1 MIKYDK
7 ILGEEREKDIIP
19 QLDSDPAS
27 PKQQDAWVLK
37 TFTSGGAGAG
47 EAYGLL
53 LTLTQPGAGSGTT
66 YEFKY
71 RTKEDTTVSVS
82 LT

>member
-37 TFTSGGAGAG
+37 ASSGGTGAG
-47 EAYGLL
+47 EAFGFLSYTKAGD
-53 LTLTQPGAGSGTT
+53 GASTT
-66 YEFKY
+66 YTLKY
-71 RTKEDTTVSVS
+71 RTKEDTTVSVA